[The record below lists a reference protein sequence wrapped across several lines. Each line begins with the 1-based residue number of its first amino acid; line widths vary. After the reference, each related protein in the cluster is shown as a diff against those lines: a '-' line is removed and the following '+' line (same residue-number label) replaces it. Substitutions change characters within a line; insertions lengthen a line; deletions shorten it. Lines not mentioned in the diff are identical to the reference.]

1 MGNQSAV
8 TPVKRFHFELLLSF
22 LIHPGKMA
30 GQIIQK
36 QATWLTPLLV
46 VSLMILIRGWFSVSA
61 TNVVP
66 IEITPPPNQ
75 GPVGLS
81 ENQLISSKAGGGI
94 GGGGGGG
101 GGGNGGG
108 EITPAPEG
116 NQSIETQT
124 TSGNQILPALATTAS
139 LWIGWFLLGILLFL
153 GMVIGGSPNTFTETL
168 NLVGWSCLPL
178 GIRQI
183 PLLITSLVLPSFSA
197 NTAGLSALVDST
209 NVGVTNEFLIS
220 ILKMID
226 IYFIWQVVLILVIM
240 KKISPLSTK
249 RVLAVTLSTMVI
261 FLLLAAM
268 PGFLTVLFGQ
278 LTQPVPGTY

>member
-22 LIHPGKMA
+22 LVHPGKMA

-61 TNVVP
+61 TNIVP

-81 ENQLISSKAGGGI
+81 ENQLITSKTGGGS
-94 GGGGGGG
+94 GGGG
-101 GGGNGGG
+101 GGG
-108 EITPAPEG
+108 EITPAPDG
-116 NQSIETQT
+116 TQPIETPT
-124 TSGNQILPALATTAS
+124 TGGNQILPALATTAG
-139 LWIGWFLLGILLFL
+139 LWVGWFLLGILLFI
-153 GMVIGGSPNTFTETL
+153 GMVIGGSPNSFTETL

-197 NTAGLSALVDST
+197 NTAGLSALVVST
-209 NVGVTNEFLIS
+209 NVGLTNEFLIS

-226 IYFIWQVVLILVIM
+226 FYFIWQVVLILVIM

>member
-8 TPVKRFHFELLLSF
+8 TPVKRFHFEFLFSF
-22 LIHPGKMA
+22 LIHPGKMT

-46 VSLMILIRGWFSVSA
+46 VSLMILIRGWFSVST

-66 IEITPPPNQ
+66 IDITPPPNQ

-81 ENQLISSKAGGGI
+81 ENQLITSKTGGGS
-94 GGGGGGG
+94 GGR
-101 GGGNGGG
+101 G
-108 EITPAPEG
+108 ELTPVPDG
-116 NQSIETQT
+116 TQLIETPT
-124 TSGNQILPALATTAS
+124 TSGNQILPALATTAG

-183 PLLITSLVLPSFSA
+183 PLLITALALPSFSA
-197 NTAGLSALVDST
+197 NTAGLSELVAST

-226 IYFIWQVVLILVIM
+226 IYFVWQVVLILVIM
-240 KKISPLSTK
+240 KKISPLSIK

>member
-1 MGNQSAV
+1 MGNQSAL

-66 IEITPPPNQ
+66 IEKIPPPNQ
-75 GPVGLS
+75 GPVGVS
-81 ENQLISSKAGGGI
+81 ENQLITSKT

-101 GGGNGGG
+101 GGGS
-108 EITPAPEG
+108 ELTPVPDG
-116 NQSIETQT
+116 TQLIETPT
-124 TSGNQILPALATTAS
+124 TSGNQILPALATTAG
-139 LWIGWFLLGILLFL
+139 LWVGWFLLGILLFI

-183 PLLITSLVLPSFSA
+183 PLLITSLALPSFSA

-226 IYFIWQVVLILVIM
+226 IYFVWQVVLILVIM

>member
-66 IEITPPPNQ
+66 IEKTPPPNQ

-81 ENQLISSKAGGGI
+81 ENQLITSKAGD
-94 GGGGGGG
+94 GGG
-101 GGGNGGG
+101 GGG
-108 EITPAPEG
+108 EITPAPDG
-116 NQSIETQT
+116 NQSIETPT
-124 TSGNQILPALATTAS
+124 TNGNQIVPALATTAG
-139 LWIGWFLLGILLFL
+139 LWVGWFLLGILLFI
-153 GMVIGGSPNTFTETL
+153 GMVISGSPNTFTETL

-183 PLLITSLVLPSFSA
+183 PLLITALALPSFSA
-197 NTAGLSALVDST
+197 NTAGLSELVAST

-226 IYFIWQVVLILVIM
+226 IYFVWQVVLILVIM